1 MTIPGIFDT
10 ACQQGFLYAI
20 AVFGIVITLRVLNWP
35 DLTVDGSFT
44 LGAAVLAITLKNGY
58 SPWLAMLLVAM
69 VGFAAGT
76 ATFALNRKLGISKIL
91 SGILVMLILYSVNL
105 RIMGQANISLLR
117 IPTLFSTL
125 DGGGIGDPVRLA
137 VFLMIAVVFLLGLCY
152 LMATRLGLFLRA
164 TGDNEFMVQSHG
176 VNTSLLYLTGL
187 GLSNALVATSGA
199 LVAQNQGFADIGMG
213 TGMIITGIAALIIGE
228 ALFSMLVSLKKAFV
242 RRPSDKQ
249 FAHAKGFHLLPW
261 QSFGELFAAFL
272 GAFLYFLIIAI
283 CLRIGLA
290 PTDLRLAT
298 GVLVIVGIAFRMKG
312 PMVETYARGKL

>member
-1 MTIPGIFDT
+1 MTIPGILDT

-20 AVFGIVITLRVLNWP
+20 AVFGIVITLRMLNWP
-35 DLTVDGSFT
+35 DLTVEGSFT

-58 SPWLAMLLVAM
+58 SPWLAMLLSAM
-69 VGFAAGT
+69 AGFAAGT

-105 RIMGQANISLLR
+105 RIMGRANISLLR
-117 IPTLFSTL
+117 IPTLFSAF
-125 DGGGIGDPVRLA
+125 DSSGIGDPVRLA
-137 VFLMIAVVFLLGLCY
+137 VFLAIAVAFLLGLCY
-152 LMATRLGLFLRA
+152 LMATRIGLFLRA

-176 VNTSLLYLTGL
+176 VNTSLLFLIGL
-187 GLSNALVATSGA
+187 GMSNALVAVSGA

-228 ALFSMLVSLKKAFV
+228 TLFSGLVSLKKAFV
-242 RRPSDKQ
+242 RRSPDKE
-249 FAHAKGFHLLPW
+249 FARTKGIHLLPW
-261 QSFGELFAAFL
+261 QSFGELSAALL

-283 CLRIGLA
+283 CLRVGLA

-298 GVLVIVGIAFRMKG
+298 GILVILGIAFRLKG
-312 PMVETYARGKL
+312 PTVETYMRGKL